1 VPLQLCQIV
10 ERINTVQL
18 TSMDQTHE
26 QIAHSGT
33 VQRLEKESVF
43 PIQNRFL
50 EGTLDDVM
58 PTPGLCRVGR
68 FLPIPAAFAML
79 TDAA

>member
-1 VPLQLCQIV
+1 
-10 ERINTVQL
+10 
-18 TSMDQTHE
+18 MDKAHE
-26 QIAHSGT
+26 QIADSGAI
-33 VQRLEKESVF
+33 QRLIEECVF
-43 PIQNRFL
+43 SIQDGFL
-50 EGTLDDVM
+50 QCALDDVM